1 MTFNKKIEF
10 FIPARSGSSRIKNKN
25 LKKIKGKT
33 LLEICI
39 KKCLETKLGDVVI
52 STDSKSYASYSKKK
66 GAKIYYLREKRYST
80 SKSSTISSILY
91 HLRYLKK
98 KKISLPEY
106 LAIIPVTNP
115 FLKSKSIIKAFKK
128 ISKNKKFNSIV
139 SYSKSSEHP
148 FSYVDIINDKMKF
161 DLFKFK
167 NFYYSDL
174 ERTQDWPYSIIATP
188 SLKITKT
195 KYFMKFL
202 NNDDPNFNLKTFD
215 MNSCMGL
222 EVSSKE
228 SFDINTSEDLKIS
241 KII

>member
-91 HLRYLKK
+91 HLKK
-98 KKISLPEY
+98 
-106 LAIIPVTNP
+106 
-115 FLKSKSIIKAFKK
+115 
-128 ISKNKKFNSIV
+128 
-139 SYSKSSEHP
+139 
-148 FSYVDIINDKMKF
+148 
-161 DLFKFK
+161 
-167 NFYYSDL
+167 
-174 ERTQDWPYSIIATP
+174 
-188 SLKITKT
+188 
-195 KYFMKFL
+195 
-202 NNDDPNFNLKTFD
+202 
-215 MNSCMGL
+215 
-222 EVSSKE
+222 
-228 SFDINTSEDLKIS
+228 
-241 KII
+241 